1 MATYKDADEL
11 LAEAHKAANII
22 ADLVEIL
29 DDLQNDLDDEQDD
42 ARSKAER
49 FLSTA
54 KIASSL

>member
-1 MATYKDADEL
+1 MATYRNPDEL
-11 LAEAHKAANII
+11 LAEARKAANLI

-29 DDLQNDLDDEQDD
+29 NDLQPDLDDEQDE

-54 KIASSL
+54 KIARSL